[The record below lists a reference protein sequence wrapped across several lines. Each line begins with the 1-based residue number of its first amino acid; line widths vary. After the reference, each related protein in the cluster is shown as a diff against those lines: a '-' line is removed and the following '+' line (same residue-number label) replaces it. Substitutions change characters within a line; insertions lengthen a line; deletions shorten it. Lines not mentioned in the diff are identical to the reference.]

1 MTSVLAPVLPYLA
14 EEIYAHRGIGASGR
28 SFFTNKWE
36 SLVRP
41 STVCNVGSQS
51 TRLQFLEF

>member
-14 EEIYAHRGIGASGR
+14 EEIHAHGTTESSER

-36 SLVRP
+36 PLVRLIVTGDID
-41 STVCNVGSQS
+41 SGLTCTWLHN
-51 TRLQFLEF
+51 

>member
-14 EEIYAHRGIGASGR
+14 EEIHAHRMTESSGR

-36 SLVRP
+36 PLVCLVVIRD
-41 STVCNVGSQS
+41 VGPQV
-51 TRLQFLEF
+51 TRAWFYN